1 LLRAGVVLG
10 IGMIVAPMLAAFV
23 GIFTASRVPEG
34 LRGATHIPAMAD
46 KVSFALGSASLV
58 AILAPPGVL
67 IAVMSGLSLA
77 SEERRRARAERERS
91 AG

>member
-1 LLRAGVVLG
+1 MV
-10 IGMIVAPMLAAFV
+10 VAPFASAIV

-34 LRGATHIPAMAD
+34 LRGATHIPAMQQ
-46 KVSFALGSASLV
+46 KVGFALGSASLV

-77 SEERRRARAERERS
+77 AEQKRRARVARDTARAAASEPS
-91 AG
+91 SV